1 LFQVRHIFG
10 GKPTKKKNVNTPD
23 LSKSGVDPQNSE
35 YHNAFS
41 SKRQKYRWVE
51 LQRLL
56 ALKDHCDCTGHTAA
70 EVAVSFKTN
79 VST

>member
-1 LFQVRHIFG
+1 MG
-10 GKPTKKKNVNTPD
+10 GNQQINVYTPD

-35 YHNAFS
+35 YSNAFS
-41 SKRQKYRWVE
+41 SKRQNYRVE

-56 ALKDHCDCTGHTAA
+56 ALKDHCDCTGHTDA

-79 VST
+79 IST